1 MATKKSNK
9 SLWVMLALIA
19 AIIAVILLLPSCGN
33 RNAKK
38 GAETDAESTTLVKA
52 GDTAPD
58 FTVEMVDGSS
68 VTLGDLKGKVVLLNF
83 WATWCTP
90 CMNEVPHLKK
100 AYETF
105 HAKGFEIYGVSLDT
119 DLTRWENTIG
129 EEDVNWINV
138 AQKKGG
144 GFDPTALYAVSSI
157 SANFL
162 ISPEGKIVAKN
173 LRGEHLEAKLAEVL
187 K

>member
-1 MATKKSNK
+1 MKNLLTTA
-9 SLWVMLALIA
+9 LAA
-19 AIIAVILLLPSCGN
+19 LLCSCG
-33 RNAKK
+33 
-38 GAETDAESTTLVKA
+38 GANYTITGRYELPPGDSVYLLASDNTVLAAGETIAL
-52 GDTAPD
+52 
-58 FTVEMVDGSS
+58 SS
-68 VTLGDLKGKVVLLNF
+68 LTGPGRWVLLDF

-119 DLTRWENTIG
+119 DLTRWENIIG
-129 EEDVNWINV
+129 EQGMNWINV

-157 SANFL
+157 PANFL
-162 ISPEGKIVAKN
+162 ISPKGKIVAKN
-173 LRGEHLEAKLAEVL
+173 LRGEHLEEKLAEVL

>member
-1 MATKKSNK
+1 
-9 SLWVMLALIA
+9 
-19 AIIAVILLLPSCGN
+19 
-33 RNAKK
+33 
-38 GAETDAESTTLVKA
+38 
-52 GDTAPD
+52 
-58 FTVEMVDGSS
+58 
-68 VTLGDLKGKVVLLNF
+68 
-83 WATWCTP
+83 
-90 CMNEVPHLKK
+90 MNEVPHLKK

-129 EEDVNWINV
+129 EQDMNWINV

-157 SANFL
+157 PANFL